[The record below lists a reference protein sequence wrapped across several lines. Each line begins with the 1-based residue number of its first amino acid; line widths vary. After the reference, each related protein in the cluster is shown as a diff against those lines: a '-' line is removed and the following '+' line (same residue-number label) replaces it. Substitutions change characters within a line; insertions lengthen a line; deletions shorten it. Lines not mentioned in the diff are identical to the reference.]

1 MKSRIWS
8 MLASILFGVTAALV
22 VAQQPKTS
30 EKKAKT
36 ATSAGAR
43 PAYPLKVSANGRYLV
58 DRNNVPFLI
67 AGDSPQALVS
77 QLSEA
82 DADRYFANR
91 RSYGFNAAGWINVV
105 SARPTYPARADG
117 STHDGLRPFTGF
129 LRGGK
134 GIAHYDITKPNEA
147 YFTRLDHIVRL
158 AAKHDIVV
166 FLDPMETI
174 DWLPTLRN
182 NGVDRCFAYGQF
194 LGKRYKDS
202 PNICWMNGN
211 DFATWKNAADDAV
224 VLAVARGIQSVDKG
238 HIQTVEL
245 MVEPST
251 ANPKWAPIISLNLAY
266 TYGATYLQMLSC
278 YNHKPT
284 LPAFLGEAHY
294 ELEKVGQPQDFGT
307 PSVVRRQAYWTM
319 LSGGSGQFYGN
330 LYTWTFKDGW
340 KKNLDTP
347 GAREF
352 RYWKEL
358 FTALPWFDLAPDQ
371 DHKVVTAGLG
381 NRGDRKTRVSQ
392 SDYCTA
398 AMTPDGACAVAYLP
412 TKRTIT
418 VNMARL
424 KAPATAQWYDP
435 TSGKYTTIDGSPL
448 ANRGSQQLTPPKKNS
463 AGDEDWVLVLQ
474 TTGGR
479 ASGGKER

>member
-1 MKSRIWS
+1 MKIGITI
-8 MLASILFGVTAALV
+8 LASILVSVTAPVA
-22 VAQQPKTS
+22 VAQHRETS
-30 EKKAKT
+30 QKKGTGAR
-36 ATSAGAR
+36 AAGAQ
-43 PAYPLKVSANGRYLV
+43 PAYPLKVSANRRYLV
-58 DRNNVPFLI
+58 DQNNSPFLI
-67 AGDSPQALVS
+67 AGDSPQALVA

-82 DADRYFANR
+82 DAESYFANR
-91 RSYGFNAAGWINVV
+91 RSYGYNAAGWINVV
-105 SARPTYPARADG
+105 SAKPTYPARADG
-117 STHDGLRPFTGF
+117 GTYDGIRPFTGF

-134 GIAHYDITKPNEA
+134 DIAHYDITKPDEA
-147 YFTRLDHIVRL
+147 YFTRLDHMIRI
-158 AAKHDIVV
+158 AAKHGIVV

-182 NGVDRCFAYGQF
+182 NGVDSCFTYGRF
-194 LGKRYKDS
+194 LGKRYKDF
-202 PNICWMNGN
+202 PNICWLNGN
-211 DFATWKNAADDAV
+211 DFATWKTARDDAV
-224 VLAVARGIQSVDKG
+224 VMAVARGIQSIDKG
-238 HIQTVEL
+238 HLQTVEL
-245 MVEPST
+245 MLDPSS

-294 ELEKVGQPQDFGT
+294 ELENVGKPPDFGT
-307 PSVVRRQAYWTM
+307 PSVLRRQAYWTV
-319 LSGGSGQFYGN
+319 LSGGTGQFYGN

-358 FTALPWFDLAPDQ
+358 FTSLPWFDLAPDQ
-371 DHKVVTAGLG
+371 DHKVVTDGLG
-381 NRGDRKTRVSQ
+381 KRGTKDTRVSQ
-392 SDYCTA
+392 SDYCTTA
-398 AMTPDGACAVAYLP
+398 ITPDGGCAVAYLP

-424 KAPATAQWYDP
+424 KAPATARWYDP

-448 ANRGSQQLTPPKKNS
+448 ANRGSQQLTPPNKNS
-463 AGDEDWVLVLQ
+463 AGDNDWVLVLQ
-474 TTGGR
+474 TTGG
-479 ASGGKER
+479 GKAK